1 MPKKDNNILKYKHG
15 EKSLK
20 APLFI
25 SFDNEVLS
33 SKMCSSQN
41 SPKES
46 YIEK

>member
-1 MPKKDNNILKYKHG
+1 MPKKDSNILKYKHG

-25 SFDNEVLS
+25 NFDNEVLS

-41 SPKES
+41 SPEES